1 MVGTAEYHVAFVS
14 RTVRQNESALNF
26 AGTATVPPE
35 SNVDS
40 VEATRPWTWKS
51 GITQSDTSSGDK
63 A

>member
-1 MVGTAEYHVAFVS
+1 MS

-35 SNVDS
+35 SS
-40 VEATRPWTWKS
+40 VESVDATRPWTWNS
-51 GITQSDTSSGDK
+51 GITQSDTSSGES